1 MADITYDIDKL
12 KKAKEAI
19 DDLIDNLNDDNKK
32 LTEALADL
40 KAGWKT
46 DTGTKFFD
54 EHKDTWTEYVKK
66 YAPVVV
72 KSKNAT
78 KRQKRYARSIKRSV
92 SGTLRAMKM
101 VKNVSVSR
109 VLERCRG

>member
-40 KAGWKT
+40 KTGWKT

-66 YAPVVV
+66 YV
-72 KSKNAT
+72 KKLKGVSDML
-78 KRQKRYARSIKRSV
+78 QKSIDRYENIGSA
-92 SGTLRAMKM
+92 
-101 VKNVSVSR
+101 VKNLKV
-109 VLERCRG
+109 